1 MRWLVTGGAGYIG
14 AHVVT
19 ALSES
24 GIEPVVVDDLS
35 TGRAARLPFG
45 VPLVRADVRDAA
57 VMRDLFRRHRPDG
70 VIHLAARKDVAES
83 NAFPLRY
90 YQDNLDGLRA
100 VLDAVAACG
109 TGSVLFS
116 SSAAV
121 YGTPR
126 RSPVREQDRTQP
138 ENAYGRT
145 KLIGEWMLRDAAAS
159 GAFRWAALRYF
170 NVAGAG
176 APHLRDHGGTNL
188 VPRLLRAAALGI
200 PATVYGTD
208 YPTAD
213 GTAVRDYVHVAD
225 IADAH
230 VRAALALHSGEL
242 RDEVLNI
249 GRGEG
254 TSVLE
259 MIAAVS
265 RALGR
270 ALPYDA
276 APRRPGDPA
285 AVVASPA
292 RILARLGWR
301 TRFDLDAIVRSA
313 AFEPVVEDA
322 VEAALKAA

>member
-14 AHVVT
+14 AHIVN
-19 ALSES
+19 ALGAS
-24 GIEPVVVDDLS
+24 GIESIVVDNLS
-35 TGRAARLPFG
+35 TGRANRLPLG
-45 VPLVRADVRDAA
+45 VPLVRADVRDG
-57 VMRDLFRRHRPDG
+57 VTMREIFRRHQPHG

-83 NAFPLRY
+83 NAYPLRY

-100 VLDAVAACG
+100 VLDAAAGSG
-109 TGSVLFS
+109 TRSVLFS

-126 RSPVREQDRTQP
+126 RSPVREQDPTAP

-145 KLIGEWMLRDAAAS
+145 KLVGEWMLRDAAAS
-159 GAFRWAALRYF
+159 GGFRWAALRYF
-170 NVAGAG
+170 NVAGA
-176 APHLRDHGGTNL
+176 AKPHLRDHGGTNL

-208 YPTAD
+208 YPTLD

-230 VRAALALHSGEL
+230 VRAALALHRGEL

-254 TSVLE
+254 ASVLQ

-270 ALPYDA
+270 SLPYDA

-292 RILARLGWR
+292 RILACLGWR
-301 TRFDLDAIVRSA
+301 ARHGLDAIVRSA
-313 AFEPVVEDA
+313 AGDSQEA
-322 VEAALKAA
+322 VAQAA